1 MLPKTLH
8 ALNRLAPRSLGEPG
22 QRRTR
27 KARVCSEGEAWVR
40 YASREKLSEGAGK
53 SGGVSCC
60 RRGQGPRVDRKPQ
73 CQADHGSTSVQDL
86 VRRVV
91 NHAIG
96 GALDSEALLKAI
108 EKDLSASGRRSVGG
122 VYVPLTSLLR

>member
-27 KARVCSEGEAWVR
+27 KAHVCSEGEAWVR

-53 SGGVSCC
+53 SGGVTCC
-60 RRGQGPRVDRKPQ
+60 RRDKVQGSIESRSAKLTTDQ
-73 CQADHGSTSVQDL
+73 QASKTWSDG
-86 VRRVV
+86 
-91 NHAIG
+91 
-96 GALDSEALLKAI
+96 
-108 EKDLSASGRRSVGG
+108 
-122 VYVPLTSLLR
+122 